1 MAGTTLCW
9 PGDSGRS
16 RINLL
21 ARDSSHQQ
29 RGRLPRLPRCLW
41 AGILPRGVDVAPHR
55 SDRRVPAPGLHRFDR
70 PWRRTTRYR
79 ANDAGSWG
87 L

>member
-1 MAGTTLCW
+1 MNHRHRPHIPLVFPDRWLANGSGAVHLPMAGTTLCW

-29 RGRLPRLPRCLW
+29 RGRLPRLPRCL
-41 AGILPRGVDVAPHR
+41 
-55 SDRRVPAPGLHRFDR
+55 
-70 PWRRTTRYR
+70 
-79 ANDAGSWG
+79 
-87 L
+87 